1 MSLLPSLTNE
11 QVPPANTVRAQS
23 EGTGHRKRLQHR
35 YDTSGPGALSEHELL
50 ELFLFEFIPRADT
63 KATAKLLLKRFGN
76 LEGVLYAPPEEL
88 RTVDGIGAKAARS
101 ISVLASIHR
110 RALKERTLKREVLSS
125 WKAVIEYLRAEM
137 AFLYR
142 EQFRVLFLNKRNA
155 LIADEVLHEGTVD
168 HTPAYPREVIRRS
181 IELSA
186 TAVVLVHNHPSGDP
200 TPSRADIEMTGQIV
214 ESGKPLGIV
223 VHDHVIIGRNEHA
236 SLKGLGLM

>member
-1 MSLLPSLTNE
+1 MSGPGFGEAPLASKPSSDG
-11 QVPPANTVRAQS
+11 A
-23 EGTGHRKRLQHR
+23 GHRKRLQDR
-35 YDTSGPGALSEHELL
+35 YDAAGASALSAHELL
-50 ELFLFEFIPRADT
+50 EMFLFEFIPRADT
-63 KATAKLLLKRFGN
+63 KAPAKALLKRFSN
-76 LEGVLYAPPEEL
+76 LEGVLHAPAEEL
-88 RTVDGIGAKAARS
+88 QTVSGIGPKAARS

-110 RALKERTLKREVLSS
+110 RSLQERVLKREVLSS
-125 WKAVIEYLRAEM
+125 WSSVMEYLRAEM

-186 TAVVLVHNHPSGDP
+186 TALVLVHNHPSGDP
-200 TPSRADIEMTGQIV
+200 TPSRADLEMTQQIIDA
-214 ESGKPLGIV
+214 GKPLMIT

-236 SLKGLGLM
+236 SMRGLHLI